1 MTTRKNTKKD
11 KWAKA
16 ALAAIGVAIAY
27 SGYLTITAAY
37 DMGYNRGERD
47 ASIAILSKLVF

>member
-27 SGYLTITAAY
+27 SGYL
-37 DMGYNRGERD
+37 MGYNRGERD
-47 ASIAILSKLVF
+47 VSIAILSKLVF

>member
-37 DMGYNRGERD
+37 DMGYNRGKRD
-47 ASIAILSKLVF
+47 ASVAIHYHFL